1 MKLKKEP
8 CQAQLD
14 EETALLEQE
23 AAYEIE
29 HSLIA
34 ELPQG
39 FVINNPNNNETYAVL
54 EKLPGGGEGHTYL
67 VQEQAGQK
75 KVVKLVS
82 AGISTTTSELEQK
95 LREEY
100 RKVNGVI
107 GTKMTAFA
115 ANLLDVAVVN
125 DYVEGRNLRQE
136 MEEVDCVFNETQ
148 TVDFL
153 LQITKNYLRPLHE
166 NELVHRDIKPQN
178 IISTTADEK
187 RTYTLIDFGLL
198 RKVSPNATITTTLS
212 GTPGYSRIKA
222 DYECADDYYSLA
234 KTAYYLFAGKDP
246 EYVGHAKYDA
256 LHDEEIFG
264 ALKINDNLRKVLFR
278 MLGHEQ
284 KNKYQSCDD
293 LIADLEKLQSKVG
306 KNKAV
311 GKEEIGVDL
320 KSAQILTEQ
329 REARQLPLSLQR
341 KINGLKQRFKEQYE
355 GTLASRVDL
364 EKDFVSDL
372 EETLYSLGYQ
382 KGTTSGEL
390 TGMNFYYREQRDSK
404 NVDALLV
411 NPTNKG
417 EHHLKYCKV
426 KAPEEAGKLFTHQYQ
441 NNEAYYTIPKRIA
454 MWASTLG
461 AITYGAVLGSHWN
474 GGAAF
479 GLGVVGLLTAYIAAQ
494 VNYKYPLQ
502 GGIEDE
508 FSSETKH
515 RMDASNSTW
524 WGLLGFP
531 LPHSVGKISYRAGN
545 FFAKRSQENKI
556 TKNAAAL
563 NNALQPAPHF
573 TYKRIEV

>member
-1 MKLKKEP
+1 MNLKHEP
-8 CQAQLD
+8 QAQLL
-14 EETALLEQE
+14 EEEIVVDEQE
-23 AAYEIE
+23 AYEVAYVVD
-29 HSLIA
+29 HALIA

-39 FVINNPNNNETYAVL
+39 FVINNPNNNERYAVL

-67 VQEQAGQK
+67 AQEQSGQK

-82 AGISTTTSELEQK
+82 AGVSTTTSELEQK

-100 RKVNGVI
+100 RKVNGAI

-136 MEEVDCVFNETQ
+136 IEEVDCVFTETQ

-153 LQITKNYLRPLHE
+153 LQVTKNYLQPLHE

-178 IISTTADEK
+178 IISTTENEE

-212 GTPGYSRIKA
+212 GTPGYTRIKA

-234 KTAYYLFAGKDP
+234 KTAYFLFTGKDP

-256 LHDEEIFG
+256 LNDEEIFG

-293 LIADLEKLQSKVG
+293 LIADLEKLQSKAS

-311 GKEEIGVDL
+311 GAEEIGVDL
-320 KSAQILTEQ
+320 KSAQILTEH

-341 KINGLKQRFKEQYE
+341 NINGLKQRFKEQYD

-372 EETLYSLGYQ
+372 EETLYALGYNKQ
-382 KGTTSGEL
+382 GIVSVAQQDPFKGMITYL
-390 TGMNFYYREQRDSK
+390 RQHRDSK
-404 NVDALLV
+404 NIDVLLV
-411 NPTNKG
+411 NPTSQG
-417 EHHLKYCKV
+417 EHHLKYCK
-426 KAPEEAGKLFTHQYQ
+426 AESLEEAAKLFSSYQ
-441 NNEAYYTIPKRIA
+441 KNENYYTIPKRFA
-454 MWASTLG
+454 MLAATLG
-461 AITYGAVLGSHWN
+461 AIAYGGVLGSQWN
-474 GGAAF
+474 G
-479 GLGVVGLLTAYIAAQ
+479 
-494 VNYKYPLQ
+494 
-502 GGIEDE
+502 
-508 FSSETKH
+508 
-515 RMDASNSTW
+515 
-524 WGLLGFP
+524 
-531 LPHSVGKISYRAGN
+531 
-545 FFAKRSQENKI
+545 
-556 TKNAAAL
+556 
-563 NNALQPAPHF
+563 
-573 TYKRIEV
+573 